1 LSFLSSTGVVKVSV
15 VKVPDYDC
23 QCIHEALEKSIE
35 LIGGLPDCIR
45 AGAKVFVKINHL
57 PPASSAERGI
67 ITHPIFTEAF
77 LRLVG
82 ATGARIT
89 VGDDIESS
97 EGYKVSNYYEMCKR
111 LGVNLV
117 NLKDIGFRQTECN
130 DRFLNKVYFS
140 KAILDA
146 DVVINL
152 PKLKT
157 HSLTV
162 ITGGVKNMY
171 GAIPSGLRTKF
182 HAEYPD
188 SEDFAHVLSD
198 VFSVRIPE
206 LTIMDGIVVME
217 GEGPASGRL
226 KKLGLIFASR
236 DAVALDSVV
245 AKIIGLRPMG
255 VPTTRCCHERSLGI
269 GTLERIE
276 VVGQKIDDVAIVN
289 FKYPIHH
296 TSVLADKAPR
306 FLFRFFV
313 GQIAIRP
320 RVIRSKCTG
329 CCECERICP
338 VSAIS
343 MRSDSTLIEQSKCIG
358 CLCCN
363 EVCQFGAIEVR
374 RPIIGR
380 LLHMLYE
387 MRNKFISRS

>member
-1 LSFLSSTGVVKVSV
+1 MGVVKVSIL
-15 VKVPDYDC
+15 KVPDYDF

-45 AGAKVFVKINHL
+45 AGARVFVKINHL
-57 PPASSAERGI
+57 PPASPAERGI
-67 ITHPIFTEAF
+67 VTHPIFAEAV
-77 LRLVG
+77 LRLIAG
-82 ATGARIT
+82 TGAHIT

-97 EGYKVSNYYEMCKR
+97 LGYEVSGYYEMCRR

-117 NLKDIGFRQTECN
+117 NLKEIGFRQIECKG
-130 DRFLNKVYFS
+130 RFLNKVYFS
-140 KAILDA
+140 KAVLDA

-171 GAIPSGLRTKF
+171 GTIPSGFRTKL
-182 HAEYPD
+182 HGEYPD
-188 SEDFAHVLSD
+188 NEDFAHVLAD

-206 LTIMDGIVVME
+206 LTIMDGIVAME

-226 KKLGLIFASR
+226 KRLGLIIASR

-245 AKIIGLRPMG
+245 AKIIGLKPME

-269 GTLERIE
+269 GTSERIE
-276 VVGQKIDDVAIVN
+276 VVGQRIEDVVIVN
-289 FKYPIHH
+289 FKYPLYV
-296 TSVLADKAPR
+296 TSALSGKAPR
-306 FLFRFFV
+306 FLLRYLL
-313 GQIAIRP
+313 GQIGIRP
-320 RVIRSKCTG
+320 RVIEDECTG

-338 VSAIS
+338 VYAIS
-343 MRSDSTLIEQSKCIG
+343 MRNAIAWIEQSKCIG

-363 EVCQFGAIEVR
+363 EVCHFGAIELK
-374 RPIIGR
+374 RPAIGR
-380 LLHMLYE
+380 LLHLLYE
-387 MRNKFISRS
+387 MWRKFISRS